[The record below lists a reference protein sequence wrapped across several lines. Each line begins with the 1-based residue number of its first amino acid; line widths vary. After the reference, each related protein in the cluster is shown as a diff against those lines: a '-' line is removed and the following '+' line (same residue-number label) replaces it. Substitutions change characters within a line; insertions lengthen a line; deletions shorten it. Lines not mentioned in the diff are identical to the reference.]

1 MKINLYQ
8 TDREC
13 YFWTKEE
20 IGFLEQ
26 EYPDFFTRLA
36 GNQYVPFKGHE
47 IKIIPNSIRST
58 FGTEFKFDADL
69 DYCIMVEQRGTL
81 QKSDFYLLI
90 ELIKKN
96 PEIKFIIVAKNIE
109 DYWLAQPVRNSD
121 TELKELGSLPN
132 ITIIWDVDGV
142 DYKNF
147 NFEPKANLQNYYNS
161 DSVRLY
167 MFINGT
173 ELFYKIEKEY
183 RMGIH
188 MNKVVDKVREF
199 LYNTYT
205 NNTYPTLLFTSTN
218 NKKDKVFQ
226 NYIRGRNDNNSI
238 VTQNWY
244 YEQFLELTTKS
255 QMEVIYETFTT
266 TAEFRWLLKWNEKTI
281 KQLYLGKP
289 FIHADP
295 SAHSLFKPN
304 GLTPYRSLYTDKLW
318 DIYERYDNQ
327 NLLHLNYSESDF
339 FWKQALEENIEWLL
353 TMDTTEWN
361 ERISE
366 ANRVAIENKRIIEE
380 YIFNQS
386 LFKYVK

>member
-8 TDREC
+8 SDKEC
-13 YFWTKEE
+13 YFWTREE
-20 IGFLEQ
+20 IRFLEE
-26 EYPDFFTRLA
+26 EYPHLYTRMA
-36 GNQYVPFKGHE
+36 GNTYISFRGHE
-47 IKIIPNSIRST
+47 VKIIPNMIWGSL
-58 FGTEFKFDADL
+58 FNEFDANL
-69 DYCIMVEQRGTL
+69 DYCIIVIQRGSIH
-81 QKSDFYLLI
+81 KSDFYSLI

-96 PEIKFIIVAKNIE
+96 PEIKFIIVCKNFE
-109 DYWLAQPVRNSD
+109 DYWLAQPMRESD
-121 TELKELGSLPN
+121 TELKEIGSLSN
-132 ITIIWDVDGV
+132 VTIIWDVEGV

-147 NFEPKANLQNYYNS
+147 YFEPKVNLQNYYNS
-161 DSVRLY
+161 TSVRLY

-173 ELFYKIEKEY
+173 ELFHKLEKEY
-183 RMGIH
+183 RIGIH
-188 MNKVVDKVREF
+188 MNKVVDKVRDF
-199 LYNTYT
+199 LYMTYT
-205 NNTYPTLLFTSTN
+205 NHTYPTLLFTSTDT
-218 NKKDKVFQ
+218 KKGKIFQ
-226 NYIRGRNDNNSI
+226 NSIYGLNDENSV
-238 VTQNWY
+238 VTENWY

-266 TAEFRWLLKWNEKTI
+266 TTEFRWLLKWTEKTI
-281 KQLYLGKP
+281 KQLYLAKP

-295 SAHSLFKPN
+295 AAHSLLKPN

-318 DIYERYDNQ
+318 DIYEGYDNQ

-353 TMDTTEWN
+353 QMDTTEWN

-366 ANRVAIENKRIIEE
+366 ANRVAMDNKRIIEE

>member
-8 TDREC
+8 SDREC

-20 IGFLEQ
+20 IRFLEE
-26 EYPDFFTRLA
+26 EYPNLYTRLA
-36 GNQYVPFKGHE
+36 NREYVSFKGHD
-47 IKIIPNSIRST
+47 IKIMHRM
-58 FGTEFKFDADL
+58 FWGQEDYEFDSDL
-69 DYCIMVEQRGTL
+69 DCCIIVR
-81 QKSDFYLLI
+81 QKGSVSNLEFELLI
-90 ELIKKN
+90 NVIKKN
-96 PEIKFIIVAKNIE
+96 PKIKFIIVCKNVE
-109 DYWLAQPVRNSD
+109 DYWLAYKIRNSD
-121 TELKELGSLPN
+121 SDLKEIGLLPN
-132 ITIIWDVDGV
+132 VTIIWDVEGI

-147 NFEPKANLQNYYNS
+147 YFEPKVNLHNYYNN

-167 MFINGT
+167 TFINGT
-173 ELFYKIEKEY
+173 ELFHKLEKEY

-188 MNKVVDKVREF
+188 MNKVVDKVRDF
-199 LYNTYT
+199 LYITYT
-205 NNTYPTLLFTSTN
+205 NHTYPQLLFTSTD
-218 NKKDKVFQ
+218 NKKGKIFENFISGLGDE
-226 NYIRGRNDNNSI
+226 NSV

-255 QMEVIYETFTT
+255 QMEVIYETFAT
-266 TAEFRWLLKWNEKTI
+266 TAEFRWLLKWTEKTI
-281 KQLYLGKP
+281 KHLYLGKP

-295 SAHSLFKPN
+295 AAHSLFKPN
-304 GLTPYRSLYTDKLW
+304 GLTPYRSLYSDKLW
-318 DIYERYDNQ
+318 DIYEGYDNQ

-353 TMDTTEWN
+353 NMDTMEWN
-361 ERISE
+361 KRISE